1 MSAPLLPGLALLA
14 TVATSPPADVRSLAG
29 VAAQSPRPAVCRPT
43 DPATTSALWSAVRG
57 GTARPYCSLLARGMT
72 RLDAA
77 PEQALELAER
87 AAALDVK
94 DPAARVLE
102 GRALLRL
109 GDLDAARERLESVLL
124 APGAPSD
131 VRALRELGVA
141 AIHLGR
147 SATATAVYRRVVP
160 RADFASDRYFRRT
173 AVLEAASVLAATG
186 PDGASEAETYLT
198 EARRKAEVP
207 GLEDLT
213 HAFLALCLDRL
224 GRRDQARVV
233 LAGVTNPW
241 GLERFAS
248 ARDVERLA
256 RVVLPDQGL
265 EASEQ
270 EVRAVM
276 RRPELGM
283 PVLWDGELHAAL
295 ALAARSVDPKLARAH
310 LRVYLDG
317 PGRSGPW
324 EPWARG
330 LLRDLAR

>member
-1 MSAPLLPGLALLA
+1 MSAPLLPGLALLV
-14 TVATSPPADVRSLAG
+14 TVATSPRVEVRSLAG
-29 VAAQSPRPAVCRPT
+29 FAAQSPRPAVCRPA
-43 DPATTSALWSAVRG
+43 DSASTSALWSAARG
-57 GTARPYCSLLARGMT
+57 GTARPYCSLLARATT

-77 PEQALELAER
+77 PEQALELARR

-109 GDLDAARERLESVLL
+109 GDLRAARDRLESVLL
-124 APGAPSD
+124 APGAPPD
-131 VRALRELGVA
+131 VHALRELGVT

-147 SATATAVYRRVVP
+147 SDTAIAVYRRVLP
-160 RADFASDRYFRRT
+160 RADFANDRYFRRT
-173 AVLEAASVLAATG
+173 AALEAASVLAATG
-186 PDGASEAETYLT
+186 PDGAAEAEVYLA
-198 EARRKAEVP
+198 EARRKSEVP

-213 HAFLALCLDRL
+213 SAFLALCLDRV

-233 LAGVTNPW
+233 LNDLANPW

-248 ARDVERLA
+248 ARDMERLA
-256 RVVLPDQGL
+256 RVVLPEQGL

-276 RRPELGM
+276 RRPDLSL
-283 PVLWDGELHAAL
+283 PALWDGELHAAL
-295 ALAARSVDPKLARAH
+295 AVATRPVDGKLARAH

-317 PGRSGPW
+317 PGRGGPW
-324 EPWARG
+324 ESWARN
-330 LLRDLAR
+330 LLRELER